1 MAQFVS
7 LHNHTEYSLLDGLC
21 KISDLIKA
29 AQNAEM
35 HAVAIT
41 DHGNL
46 FGVIE
51 FYKKALKANIKPV
64 IGMEAY
70 VAKQPVST
78 KKREGI
84 KKAYNHLL
92 LLAKN
97 MEGYKNL
104 IKLASLAYEKGFYY
118 RPRIDD
124 ELLEQY
130 SGGLLGMSACIKG
143 IIPELLINNRRE
155 EAVEKVK
162 KYREIFNGDFYI
174 ELMDH
179 GIDEELVVKERLIEL
194 ARDLDIPVVATNDSH
209 YMKKEHALAHEV
221 MLCIQTQT
229 TMSDPKRFKISTH
242 ELYFKNGEEMGTL
255 FGEIPEALENTMM
268 VADKCNVLLDFTKRN
283 LPKFPLPESEKSLD
297 VDGYLARA
305 AHEGLVSRYSKVT
318 PDLEERLEYELSVIH
333 KMKFSDYFLVVKDF
347 IDFAGRNSIP
357 VGPGR
362 GSAAGSLVSYAL
374 GITNIDPI
382 KYDLLFERFLNPERV
397 TMPDID
403 IDFCYERRDEVI
415 KYIKRKYGEDCV
427 TQIITFGRMNA
438 RAVVRDVGRV
448 LDIPYDDVDRLAKLI
463 PLTLGITLKH
473 ALENSRE
480 LSKIIESNQ
489 TYKEL
494 FEHAQILEGTVRHA
508 STHAAGIVIAP
519 EPLTNYLPLFVNS
532 KTSETTTQYSMNYI
546 EDIGLLKMDI
556 LGLRTLTVISESVN
570 MVHHRGK
577 ELDIRHIPFN
587 DKKTFELFA
596 RGDTVGIFQF
606 ESSGMRDYLKKLKP
620 ETIEDLTA
628 MNALYRPGPLG
639 SNMVD
644 DFIKRK
650 HGEKEIE
657 YIHAKLEPIL
667 RETYG
672 IIVYQEQVMRIAG
685 ELAKFSMG
693 HADILRWAMG
703 KKNFELMREKKEEFL
718 DGCVKNKIGRETA
731 EEIFD
736 HIDKFAGYGFNK
748 SHSAGY
754 ALIAYQTAY
763 LKTHYPREFIAATMS
778 SEMDQTDKIVV
789 MLEECRQMN
798 IPVLP
803 PDIMKSGV
811 KFTVEDDGIR
821 FGLGAIKN
829 VGKTAMQALIKEREK
844 FKNARHFYEFCEH
857 IDSHLINKKVL
868 ESLIQA
874 GALDNLEGSRAQ
886 KAAAIEKALN
896 YAHQSIADRE
906 KGQTNIF
913 ALGSGSGD
921 ATHIEKYPPLQK
933 VEEWTRYK
941 TLRLEKEVLGFYLSG
956 HPLDKYRDEVEYLS
970 SHPITGLP
978 KLADNT
984 TVRNG
989 GIITASK
996 ISSTRRD
1003 PSKSIAF
1010 LTLEDFSG
1018 SIEAILFADSFKKYR
1033 SLIVE
1038 DTMVFIRGK
1047 LSKREED
1054 NPKIIIEE
1062 IIPIEKARS
1071 TFTKKVLISLIAQ
1084 GLKPSELESID
1095 NVVQNAGGNCELH
1108 IEVKTSAGE
1117 RLVLKSEK
1125 YRINADNSTI
1135 SELRELLG
1143 KDNVKIAG

>member
-29 AQNAEM
+29 AKEAEM
-35 HAVAIT
+35 PAVAIT

-51 FYKKALKANIKPV
+51 FYKKALQANIKPI

-70 VAKQPVST
+70 VAKQPISA

-84 KKAYNHLL
+84 KKAYNHLV

-124 ELLEQY
+124 AILEEY
-130 SGGLLGMSACIKG
+130 SGGLLGTSACLKG

-155 EAVEKVK
+155 EALEKVR
-162 KYREIFNGDFYI
+162 KYREIFDGDFYI
-174 ELMDH
+174 EIMDH
-179 GIDEELVVKERLIEL
+179 GIDDELIAKERLIEL
-194 ARDLDIPVVATNDSH
+194 GQELDIPVIATNDSH
-209 YMKKEHALAHEV
+209 YMKREHAFAHEL

-242 ELYFKNGEEMGTL
+242 ELYFKSREEMETL
-255 FGEIPEALENTMM
+255 FRDIHEALDNTMM

-283 LPKFPLPESEKSLD
+283 LPRFPLPESEKSLD
-297 VDGYLARA
+297 VDGYLAKA
-305 AHEGLVSRYSKVT
+305 AHEGLAARYSKVT
-318 PDLEERLEYELSVIH
+318 QSLEERLEYELSVIH

-347 IDFAGRNSIP
+347 IDFARRNNIP

-362 GSAAGSLVSYAL
+362 GSAAGSLASYAL

-415 KYIKRKYGEDCV
+415 KYIKQKYSEDCV

-463 PLTLGITLKH
+463 PLTIGITLKH
-473 ALENSRE
+473 ALENSQE
-480 LSKIIESNQ
+480 LRKAVESNQ
-489 TYKEL
+489 AYKKL

-519 EPLTNYLPLFVNS
+519 EPLTNYLPLFVNP
-532 KTSETTTQYSMNYI
+532 KTGETTTQYSMNYI

-556 LGLRTLTVISESVN
+556 LGLRTLTVIQDC
-570 MVHHRGK
+570 VHLIHQRGK
-577 ELDIRHIPFN
+577 ELDIERISLN
-587 DKKTFELFA
+587 DMRTFELFA
-596 RGDTVGIFQF
+596 RGDTVSIFQF
-606 ESSGMRDYLKKLKP
+606 ESSGMRDYLRKLNP

-639 SNMVD
+639 SNMID

-657 YIHAKLEPIL
+657 YLHSKLEPIL

-672 IIVYQEQVMRIAG
+672 IIVYQEQVMRIASD
-685 ELAKFSMG
+685 LAGFSMG

-703 KKNFELMREKKEEFL
+703 KKKFELMREKKEEFL
-718 DGCVKNKIGRETA
+718 DGCLKNGIDRETA

-763 LKTHYPREFIAATMS
+763 LKTHYPQEFMAATMS
-778 SEMDQTDKIVV
+778 SEMDQTEKIVV
-789 MLEECRQMN
+789 MLEECRQIN

-803 PDIMKSGV
+803 PDIMKSEV
-811 KFTVEDDGIR
+811 KFTVEENSIR

-829 VGKTAMQALIKEREK
+829 VGHTAMQSLINEREK
-844 FKNARHFYEFCEH
+844 FQNVRHFYEFCEH
-857 IDSHLINKKVL
+857 IDSRLINKKVL
-868 ESLIQA
+868 ESLIKA

-886 KAAAIEKALN
+886 KTAAIEKVLN
-896 YAHQSIADRE
+896 YAHRSISDRE

-913 ALGSGSGD
+913 ALSGEPDASG
-921 ATHIEKYPPLQK
+921 HIEKYPPLQE

-941 TLRLEKEVLGFYLSG
+941 TLGHEKEVLGFYLSG
-956 HPLDKYRDEVEYLS
+956 HPLDKYRDEIEYLS
-970 SHPITGLP
+970 THLITELP
-978 KLADNT
+978 NLADNT
-984 TVRNG
+984 QVRNG

-996 ISSTRRD
+996 ISSTKRD

-1018 SIEAILFADSFKKYR
+1018 SIEAILFSDFFKKYR
-1033 SLIVE
+1033 PLIEE

-1047 LSKREED
+1047 LSKRDGD

-1062 IIPIEKARS
+1062 MIPIEKARNK
-1071 TFTKKVLISLIAQ
+1071 FTKKVLIALTAQ
-1084 GLKPSELESID
+1084 GLKPAELESID
-1095 NVVQNAGGNCELH
+1095 NVVHNAGGKCDLF
-1108 IEVKTSAGE
+1108 IEVKTSANE
-1117 RLVLKSEK
+1117 RLMLKSGK
-1125 YRINADNSTI
+1125 YRINADNKTI

>member
-1 MAQFVS
+1 MAKFVS

-21 KISDLIKA
+21 KISDLIRA
-29 AQNAEM
+29 AKESEM
-35 HAVAIT
+35 PAVAIT

-51 FYKKALKANIKPV
+51 FYKKALQANIKPI

-70 VAKQPVST
+70 VAKQSISA

-84 KKAYNHLL
+84 KKAYNHLVL
-92 LLAKN
+92 FAKN
-97 MEGYKNL
+97 IEGYKNL

-124 ELLEQY
+124 TILEEY
-130 SGGLLGMSACIKG
+130 SGGLLGMSGCLKG

-155 EAVEKVK
+155 EALEKVR
-162 KYREIFNGDFYI
+162 KYREIFDGDFYI
-174 ELMDH
+174 EVMNH
-179 GIDEELVVKERLIEL
+179 GIDEELVAKDMLIEL
-194 ARDLDIPVVATNDSH
+194 ARELDIPVVATNDSH
-209 YMKKEHALAHEV
+209 YMKREHALSHEL

-242 ELYFKNGEEMGTL
+242 ELYFKSREEMETL
-255 FGEIPEALENTMM
+255 FRDIPEALDNTMM

-283 LPKFPLPESEKSLD
+283 LPRFPLPEPEKSLD
-297 VDGYLARA
+297 VDGYLAKTA
-305 AHEGLVSRYSKVT
+305 QEGLAVRYSKIT
-318 PDLEERLEYELSVIH
+318 QSLEERLEYELSVIQ

-347 IDFAGRNSIP
+347 IDFARRNDIP

-415 KYIKRKYGEDCV
+415 KYIKQKYGEDCV

-463 PLTLGITLKH
+463 PLTIGITLKH
-473 ALENSRE
+473 ALENSQE
-480 LSKIIESNQ
+480 LRKAVESNQ
-489 TYKEL
+489 TYKKL

-519 EPLTNYLPLFVNS
+519 EPLTNYLPLFVS
-532 KTSETTTQYSMNYI
+532 PKTGETTTQYSMNYI

-556 LGLRTLTVISESVN
+556 LGLRTLTVIKDCMHLIHQS
-570 MVHHRGK
+570 GK
-577 ELDIRHIPFN
+577 ELDIEHISLT
-587 DKKTFELFA
+587 DMKTFEVFA

-606 ESSGMRDYLKKLKP
+606 ESSGMRDYLRKLKP
-620 ETIEDLTA
+620 EIIEDLTA

-657 YIHAKLEPIL
+657 YLHPKLEPIL

-685 ELAKFSMG
+685 DLAGFSMG

-718 DGCVKNKIGRETA
+718 DGCVKNGIDRETA

-763 LKTHYPREFIAATMS
+763 LKTHYPQEFIAATMS
-778 SEMDQTDKIVV
+778 SEMDQTEKIVV
-789 MLEECRQMN
+789 MLEECHQMN
-798 IPVLP
+798 IPILP
-803 PDIMKSGV
+803 PDIMKSEV
-811 KFTVEDDGIR
+811 KFTVEEDGIR

-829 VGKTAMQALIKEREK
+829 VGHTAMQSLIGEREK
-844 FKNARHFYEFCEH
+844 FQNVRHFYEFCEY
-857 IDSHLINKKVL
+857 IDSRLINKKVL
-868 ESLIQA
+868 DSLIKA

-886 KAAAIEKALN
+886 KAAAIEKVLN
-896 YAHQSIADRE
+896 YAHRSVSDRE

-913 ALGSGSGD
+913 ALSGD
-921 ATHIEKYPPLQK
+921 PETSEYIEKYPPLQK

-941 TLRLEKEVLGFYLSG
+941 TLGHEKEVLGFYLSG

-970 SHPITGLP
+970 TNLITELP
-978 KLADNT
+978 NLADNT
-984 TVRNG
+984 QVRNG

-996 ISSTRRD
+996 ISSTKRD

-1018 SIEAILFADSFKKYR
+1018 SIEAILFSDFFKKYR
-1033 SLIVE
+1033 PLIDE

-1047 LSKREED
+1047 LSRRDGD

-1062 IIPIEKARS
+1062 IIPIEKARNK
-1071 TFTKKVLISLIAQ
+1071 FTKKVLISLTAQ
-1084 GLKPSELESID
+1084 GLNPAELESVD
-1095 NVVQNAGGNCELH
+1095 NVVHNAGGKCDLF
-1108 IEVKTSAGE
+1108 IEVKTSANE
-1117 RLVLKSEK
+1117 RLMLKSKK
-1125 YRINADNSTI
+1125 YRINADNKTI